1 MLRYLSSQRSLLEDK
16 EKRLEQIRAE
26 EQQKT
31 KIRISLEAAQK
42 KYEKEMA
49 TLMRDQAKY
58 EREMA
63 SEHANMVEET
73 TRKLVSNTAGQL
85 EQRIRYLQD
94 HAKQSV
100 HQIFADQMVLLEAC
114 VQEQYL
120 EPLNAK
126 RQKREAVQL

>member
-1 MLRYLSSQRSLLEDK
+1 MLGAQPSPITGSRRVKVSEGGMYSSPKYEREEYSDNSNVHAWKEQLSSQKTLLEDK
-16 EKRLEQIRAE
+16 EKRLDQIVAE

-49 TLMRDQAKY
+49 ALMRDQAKY

-73 TRKLVSNTAGQL
+73 TRKLVNSTAG
-85 EQRIRYLQD
+85 
-94 HAKQSV
+94 
-100 HQIFADQMVLLEAC
+100 C
-114 VQEQYL
+114 
-120 EPLNAK
+120 
-126 RQKREAVQL
+126 